1 MKIAGWGL
9 IVALAIPAV
18 TTLAGPAASRQTAQD
33 SQQDSLAAASRRA
46 RESKSAQP
54 KPARVW
60 DNDNIPNN
68 PGAVSVVGQDAPEG
82 SGPSDTAAGGA
93 SPSPAPGPG
102 SGSAAG
108 KPDVSATST
117 PAPAPASGSGSS
129 DQSGAAKPAAAG
141 SPSAASGKQSALQA
155 DLAAAKDQLQS
166 LTTDLDILRR
176 KFTLD
181 QQVYFGKP
189 DYAADKAGA
198 ASVKD
203 EQDQI
208 DAKQQE
214 IADAQ
219 KKINDLQSGIESAAS
234 SADKPKPA
242 N

>member
-9 IVALAIPAV
+9 IVALAIPAG
-18 TTLAGPAASRQTAQD
+18 TTLAGPAPSRQTAQD

-54 KPARVW
+54 KAARVW

-68 PGAVSVVGQDAPEG
+68 PGAVSVVGQESPG
-82 SGPSDTAAGGA
+82 NSGTSDIAASP
-93 SPSPAPGPG
+93 SPSPAPGSG
-102 SGSAAG
+102 SGSG
-108 KPDVSATST
+108 KPDASVTPTPT

-129 DQSGAAKPAAAG
+129 DSSGAAKPAAAG
-141 SPSAASGKQSALQA
+141 SPSEASGKQSALQA

-166 LTTDLDILRR
+166 LTTDLDILKR

-181 QQVYFGKP
+181 QQVYYGKP

-198 ASVKD
+198 ASLHD

-219 KKINDLQSGIESAAS
+219 KKINDLQSGIESAAN
-234 SADKPKPA
+234 SADKQKPA